1 MPRRKTWT
9 QEHEKQLMRL
19 VAEGYSISE
28 IAEKMEKTYASVAT
42 KMRRLNISQDD
53 NNRNPAELRLLS
65 SPLKLP
71 EDLPSVEMQLRVLA
85 GAINELQRLVENGAS
100 FSEVSRRLSRS
111 PEAIRAKAKRL
122 GLDDNEQCK
131 NTRLLSS
138 DLQLPEDLPSIEEA
152 LLKLAAAMKALEK
165 PGLSKT
171 EIVRLRALIQATGS
185 YQKKFADYI
194 NYRKIE
200 QRVIEA
206 TEELERLAKRE
217 QERADKPR
225 ITGKGFTRSRTS
237 LHNGARPAS
246 FIRPN
251 NQAKGKEVTTK
262 E

>member
-1 MPRRKTWT
+1 MPKGKPWSI
-9 QEHEKQLMRL
+9 QEEKQLRGL
-19 VAEGYSISE
+19 RADGKSIKA
-28 IAEKMEKTYASVAT
+28 ISVIM
-42 KMRRLNISQDD
+42 KKSQGSIKQKLRRLGFKQVVVTPENQAVTTTST
-53 NNRNPAELRLLS
+53 ELIV
-65 SPLKLP
+65 P
-71 EDLPSVEMQLRVLA
+71 EDLPSV
-85 GAINELQRLVENGAS
+85 
-100 FSEVSRRLSRS
+100 
-111 PEAIRAKAKRL
+111 
-122 GLDDNEQCK
+122 
-131 NTRLLSS
+131 
-138 DLQLPEDLPSIEEA
+138 EEA

-171 EIVRLRALIQATGS
+171 EIMRLRALIQATGS

-237 LHNGARPAS
+237 LHNGARAAS

>member
-1 MPRRKTWT
+1 LISVFSIGSALKLRSLDFETEATHSSMRSQDLWKPKRRGNQVQQK
-9 QEHEKQLMRL
+9 KRL
-19 VAEGYSISE
+19 VI
-28 IAEKMEKTYASVAT
+28 
-42 KMRRLNISQDD
+42 
-53 NNRNPAELRLLS
+53 ELRH
-65 SPLKLP
+65 PVEELK
-71 EDLPSVEMQLRVLA
+71 
-85 GAINELQRLVENGAS
+85 I
-100 FSEVSRRLSRS
+100 
-111 PEAIRAKAKRL
+111 L
-122 GLDDNEQCK
+122 GD
-131 NTRLLSS
+131 
-138 DLQLPEDLPSIEEA
+138 A
-152 LLKLAAAMKALEK
+152 VKALEK

-171 EIVRLRALIQATGS
+171 EIMRLKALIQATGS